1 MVWELASFGVEKEEE
16 EEGEEKRG
24 SMRDGTQ
31 VFESWARS
39 FALDVDNVVFHFIF
53 LVDFGGVGWSGEV
66 GRWVSGRFAIGDKVV
81 VTK

>member
-1 MVWELASFGVEKEEE
+1 MWELASFGVEKEEG

-53 LVDFGGVGWSGEV
+53 FG
-66 GRWVSGRFAIGDKVV
+66 
-81 VTK
+81 

>member
-1 MVWELASFGVEKEEE
+1 MWELASFGVEKEEG

-24 SMRDGTQ
+24 PMRDGTQ
-31 VFESWARS
+31 IFESWARS

-53 LVDFGGVGWSGEV
+53 LVVFGGVGWSGEM